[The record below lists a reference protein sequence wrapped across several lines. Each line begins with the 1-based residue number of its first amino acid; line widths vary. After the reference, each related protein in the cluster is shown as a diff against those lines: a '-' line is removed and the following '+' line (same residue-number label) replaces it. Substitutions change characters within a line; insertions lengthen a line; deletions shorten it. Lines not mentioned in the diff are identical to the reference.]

1 MDRPVVFVVPIQL
14 PALADDLFAA
24 LMKRRLD
31 VFVGRIPNICP
42 EMQLPIA
49 TYDPR
54 NVIDADRRP
63 VDVLKM
69 LLSKRS

>member
-14 PALADDLFAA
+14 AAFSDDLFTS
-24 LMKRRLD
+24 LVKRCLN

-49 TYDPR
+49 TYDPS
-54 NVIDADRRP
+54 NVIDADRRS